1 MEATA
6 AMNNHS
12 RTRAPALRQ
21 AARTASVVAM
31 TDAEIRAV
39 LTKVAPPANT
49 VMDAIQEAVEA
60 AVGTEVEVADSEIA
74 LVFQV
79 EAVDQ
84 AGHSL
89 SLAWKCGR
97 KATHQKHQILH

>member
-6 AMNNHS
+6 AITIQS

-21 AARTASVVAM
+21 AARSDSVMEM
-31 TDAEIRAV
+31 TDTEILAV
-39 LTKVAPPANT
+39 LAQVPQANT
-49 VMDAIQEAVEA
+49 VKNVIQEEVEA
-60 AVGTEVEVADSEIA
+60 AVGTEVEVADSEIRI
-74 LVFQV
+74 LLQV

-89 SLAWKCGR
+89 SPALKYGR
-97 KATHQKHQILH
+97 KAIYQKHHNLH